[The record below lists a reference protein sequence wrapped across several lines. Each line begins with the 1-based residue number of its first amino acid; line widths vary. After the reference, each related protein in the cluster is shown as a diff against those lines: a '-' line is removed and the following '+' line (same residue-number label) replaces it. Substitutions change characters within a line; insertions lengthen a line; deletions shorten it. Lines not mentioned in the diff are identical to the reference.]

1 MEQKEKTR
9 IDGFNQGYRL
19 NLYSPELFD
28 KLKDSLD
35 QSKEFEGGILEGGV
49 EADKERERQRL
60 KQLEGLRESQEPE
73 KEQESIE
80 R

>member
-1 MEQKEKTR
+1 MEDKKYL
-9 IDGFNQGYRL
+9 DGYNQGYRL

-28 KLKDSLD
+28 KLKDSLNAENEYE
-35 QSKEFEGGILEGGV
+35 SGLLEGAL

-60 KQLEGLRESQEPE
+60 KQLQSLTADKDKENE
-73 KEQESIE
+73 KEGEME